1 MLRSTL
7 RTLVRPLFWLLTR
20 VTACGVEHIPAQG
33 GCILATNHL
42 SRFDIPLIYI
52 QIERDDLSALV
63 AKKYLR
69 YPGIRWLVDQIEGIW
84 IDRQAADIA
93 AVRAAR
99 DYVQGGGMLGIAP
112 EGTRSP
118 DHSLLPAKP
127 GVAFLAAK
135 VGAPI
140 VPVAVSGTEKIVPSW
155 RRLQRPRL
163 TVRFGEPFTL
173 PPLDRR
179 AREAS
184 LQRNTDEIM
193 CRIAALLPPEYRGTY
208 QDHPRVAELA
218 RDLPKC

>member
-1 MLRSTL
+1 MLRATL
-7 RTLVRPLFWLLTR
+7 RTVVRPLFRLLTR
-20 VTACGVEHIPAQG
+20 VTACGVEHLPAEG

-42 SRFDIPLIYI
+42 SRFDIPLIFI
-52 QIERDDLSALV
+52 HIERDDLSALV
-63 AKKYLR
+63 AKKYQR

-84 IDRQAADIA
+84 LDRQAADVA

-99 DYVQGGGMLGIAP
+99 DYVRGGGMLGIAP
-112 EGTRSP
+112 EGTRSTAS
-118 DHSLLPAKP
+118 SLLPAKP

-140 VPVAVSGTEKIVPSW
+140 VPIAISGTEKIVPVW
-155 RRLQRPRL
+155 RRVQRPRL
-163 TVRFGEPFTL
+163 TIRFGEPFKL

-193 CRIAALLPPEYRGTY
+193 CRIAALLPPDYRGAY
-208 QDHPRVAELA
+208 QDHPRLAELEQGLA
-218 RDLPKC
+218 GC